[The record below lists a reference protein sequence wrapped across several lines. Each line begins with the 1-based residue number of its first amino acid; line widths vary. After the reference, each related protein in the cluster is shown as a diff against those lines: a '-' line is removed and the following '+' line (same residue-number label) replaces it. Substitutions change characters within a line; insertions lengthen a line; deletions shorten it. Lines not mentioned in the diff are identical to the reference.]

1 MKTVKEPLKYVKLF
15 LTQGLKIVCTEATKD
30 TSKT

>member
-1 MKTVKEPLKYVKLF
+1 MKTLKEPLKYVKLF
-15 LTQGLKIVCTEATKD
+15 LTQGLKIVGAEATED